1 VRACQQGLE
10 RLTLRPARL
19 VESVVLRPII
29 DVKDS
34 SVRTLSEQFRQAI
47 ATSGVT
53 RYEIAKAT
61 GVSQSTLSKFMLR
74 QRGISIEAMDAVG
87 LFLSLRL
94 TATHKK
100 RTQSP
105 TTGAR

>member
-1 VRACQQGLE
+1 
-10 RLTLRPARL
+10 
-19 VESVVLRPII
+19 
-29 DVKDS
+29 
-34 SVRTLSEQFRQAI
+34 VRTLSEQLRQAI
-47 ATSGVT
+47 AASGIT

-87 LFLSLRL
+87 LFLGLRL
-94 TATHKK
+94 SATSKK
-100 RTQSP
+100 RTQNP

>member
-1 VRACQQGLE
+1 MRA
-10 RLTLRPARL
+10 
-19 VESVVLRPII
+19 
-29 DVKDS
+29 
-34 SVRTLSEQFRQAI
+34 LSEQFRQAI
-47 ATSGVT
+47 AASDVT

-87 LFLSLRL
+87 LFLGLRL
-94 TATHKK
+94 SATSEK
-100 RTQSP
+100 RTQNP